1 MHLAVLLWGFTGIL
15 GRLITLSA
23 PVMVWYRMGLTALFI
38 GIIISYRK
46 LWQKLE
52 RKDVK
57 KVIGIGLLFAVH
69 WVAFYASIKLAN
81 ASIALVCLSTA
92 SVFTAVLDPVINKK
106 KINPIEIGLSLIAIL
121 GVYCIYIMYPAEE
134 ELNPKHQAMI
144 DFPLGLGL
152 GIIAS
157 IISAIFTVFNK
168 PLAGKYEPRL
178 LVFYE
183 MLVGFIF
190 LSLAAPLYIQQ
201 NPSEELIPLGW
212 NILWVFCLV
221 YFCTVLGQ
229 SLAMTALKQLSTFT
243 VTFSVNLEPVYGI
256 ILAFIFFDEQE
267 QLSAGFYLGMGLI
280 ALSVLLQVMLL
291 IRNSKKQKIPVKI
304 TEAKKSIR

>member
-15 GRLITLSA
+15 GRVITLSA
-23 PVMVWYRMGLTALFI
+23 PVLVWYRMGLTALFI
-38 GIIISYRK
+38 GIILSYRK

-57 KVIGIGLLFAVH
+57 KVVGIGLLYAIH

-92 SVFTAVLDPVINKK
+92 SVFTAVLDPILNKK
-106 KINPIEIGLSLIAIL
+106 KINPLEIGLSLIAIL
-121 GVYCIYIMYPAEE
+121 GVYCIYVMYPAED
-134 ELNPKHQAMI
+134 ELKPDKKAML
-144 DFPLGLGL
+144 DFPLGLAL
-152 GIIAS
+152 GILAS
-157 IISAIFTVFNK
+157 VISAIFTVFNK

-183 MLVGFIF
+183 MMIGFIF
-190 LSLAAPLYIQQ
+190 LTIVAPLYIYQ
-201 NPSEELIPLGW
+201 NPAEPLIPFNW
-212 NILWVFCLV
+212 DIIWIFCLV

-229 SLAMTALKQLSTFT
+229 SLAMTALKDLSTFT

-267 QLSAGFYLGMGLI
+267 QLSAGFYIGMGLI
-280 ALSVLLQVMLL
+280 ALSVLLQVSLL
-291 IRNSKKQKIPVKI
+291 IRNSRKQKVLV
-304 TEAKKSIR
+304 